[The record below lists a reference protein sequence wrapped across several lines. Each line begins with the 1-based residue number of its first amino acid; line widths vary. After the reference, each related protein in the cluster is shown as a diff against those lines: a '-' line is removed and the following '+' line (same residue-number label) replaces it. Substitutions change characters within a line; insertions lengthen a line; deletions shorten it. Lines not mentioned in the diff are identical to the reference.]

1 MPGVRRSSGTG
12 GTFQSPDARA
22 LSGGGPGRIPLIE
35 GAPQH
40 QVALGAQRE
49 GARGEG
55 VVHPHQVVEECG
67 CEECVGAIDGRH
79 ANTIGCG
86 ASLPGRASHVGV

>member
-22 LSGGGPGRIPLIE
+22 FGWRTGQDPLLE

-67 CEECVGAIDGRH
+67 CEECVGAIDGCH
-79 ANTIGCG
+79 ANAIGCG
-86 ASLPGRASHVGV
+86 ASLPGSASHVGV